1 MATSGSTVIRVFLS
15 STFVDFQEERSLLV
29 KQVFPSLRRR
39 ARSRGV
45 EIVDVDLRW
54 GVTADQT
61 ERGETL
67 PLCLAEIDRC
77 RPYFISLLGERYG
90 WVPPADPTYYKPA
103 LLERQPWL
111 KERMGGAS
119 LTELEILHGVL
130 RNPEMAGH
138 AFFYLRDPAYA
149 QAQPEPGWVADN
161 LQERQRLSALKE
173 EVRRSGFPVSEG
185 LTAPQ
190 AIAERIEADL
200 WAVIE
205 REHPEQEPQDP
216 LQQEQQRHSDYRR
229 ARTGLYLGGETAI
242 TQLESWIEEG
252 EQRILITGESGAG
265 KSALIANWLE
275 AHQKSAPQD
284 LVHAHHLGCT
294 NDASAVRPL
303 LGRLIDTASLLLLEE
318 EQIAD
323 PLKVPQDWWEL
334 VFKVGEVFALLS
346 PLCQRQKR
354 RWILVL
360 DGLDRLAEDDKQA
373 LPWIPTTI
381 PPGIHVV
388 ASALDCPART
398 ILQERQYCSHE
409 IGPLGKAEQQQLIE
423 RYLSRY
429 TKQLESG
436 LQQRILAHR
445 LAGSPLFLKVL
456 LEELRQC
463 AWFDTLGEQLEFYLS
478 TESID
483 WLYAKVLERLER
495 DGHAEATRRSLT
507 ALWASRAGLS
517 ETELLEITGL
527 APLEWAPV
535 DLALEEA
542 FGRNGERLVFDHDY
556 IRIAVQDRYLP
567 CEDARRQEHSEL
579 ADWFADRASW
589 DERDSEELLWQIMK
603 AEEIDDLQ
611 GWLKRPDLLAY
622 IAKDQGAHEVIGYW
636 LLAFPGTEQSM
647 DETLHDATID
657 LLEGDKYDREELK
670 SIIGSLSSL
679 LQTAGCNGNL
689 LINLRK
695 FLINEIGEV
704 GDQAD
709 SHIALAA
716 KLDLATALRDFG
728 RLNEAKLIYKEIVDH
743 EKTAGGLPTRLGTSV
758 LFGFGT
764 ILRAECRLDEAGKYL
779 LQAKSLWEKG
789 QGCNAHPQL
798 ISLLTELGS
807 LHDQQGDHDEAFKYY
822 DEDCQLGGEV
832 LSKDHPLILRL
843 TGLIGSNARMQGDV
857 STAIAVLEK
866 AKKSAESLL
875 GPQHPD
881 TLEIYC
887 NLANSYLQAD
897 RLSDAEALYCLD
909 LNASSS
915 TLGPRHPSTL
925 ISIHNLAYYY
935 SVANNSN
942 KAESLYREALS
953 LRVDTM
959 GVDHLETNETRWSL
973 ADILT
978 EQCRFDESIPL
989 RRQILHAAKECEGVD
1004 TPTTLKAMNSL
1015 AQDLYLVGSLDESET
1030 LYRKVLAKRTS
1041 ILGSDH
1047 MSTMVS
1053 VYGLATCLSAKRLY
1067 SEAISLR
1074 RKELVWCSENN
1085 KVDPAIVLGSM
1096 HGLGCDLLANSQVEE
1111 ALNFL
1116 SSCLDQRRELFG
1128 FSDDTTLA
1136 TLAKVQEALS
1146 CLELHTQAAL
1156 HAVLGDLKAAETI
1169 YSRCLALR
1177 EKALGSE
1184 HPDTLRSVFELA
1196 IFLSSQ
1202 ERYAESIPLRRREL
1216 LWCTHQNGNSD
1227 PGSLISMHGLGCDLL
1242 AADQPEEALG
1252 LLQVCLQ
1259 MRRELLGTCDEATIG
1274 TQARVMEALSNLGRQ
1289 PEAIDLSVS
1298 LLHDLRQQ
1306 YSENHPDV
1314 LLKLANQATLYE
1326 QLDQLDEAEKL
1337 WRHCLSG
1344 REAARGADHPVTL
1357 STAWNLAEVLSALS
1371 RPEEAI
1377 PLRRRELAWCQEQN
1391 GAYDLG
1397 TLHSLNQLAIDLRE
1411 VGDLEEA
1418 EALFRELLAA
1428 RLQILDPADE
1438 DVARSL
1444 ADLSETLEAAGR
1456 LEEACQYAEQTLQ
1469 HRRQH
1474 EGADAWMTNRKRL
1487 DLARV
1492 LQKLGRDAEALPLLE
1507 QLQASLG
1514 NLDLP
1519 DEEDRHLLA
1528 YACDLLDLITAEH

>member
-205 REHPEQEPQDP
+205 REHPEQEPQAP

-294 NDASAVRPL
+294 NDASAVRPML
-303 LGRLIDTASLLLLEE
+303 ARLIDTASLLLLEE
-318 EQIAD
+318 EQIAE

-388 ASALDCPART
+388 ASALDCTART

-483 WLYAKVLERLER
+483 WLYARVLERLEL

-517 ETELLEITGL
+517 ETELLAITGL
-527 APLEWAPV
+527 AHLEWAPV
-535 DLALEEA
+535 DLALSEA

-567 CEDARRQEHSEL
+567 LAQERCQAHRTL
-579 ADWFADRASW
+579 ADWYCTPAKW
-589 DERDSEELLWQIMK
+589 DERK
-603 AEEIDDLQ
+603 AEELPWQLMRAGRLKDLRSLLLRIEDLYQ
-611 GWLKRPDLLAY
+611 FATIRKKR
-622 IAKDQGAHEVIGYW
+622 EVIDYW
-636 LLAFPGTEQSM
+636 Q
-647 DETLHDATID
+647 
-657 LLEGDKYDREELK
+657 
-670 SIIGSLSSL
+670 
-679 LQTAGCNGNL
+679 
-689 LINLRK
+689 
-695 FLINEIGEV
+695 
-704 GDQAD
+704 
-709 SHIALAA
+709 AA
-716 KLDLATALRDFG
+716 KGDVHAELD
-728 RLNEAKLIYKEIVDH
+728 ELIADAVEREIKTQFDNPLGLILFVDCI
-743 EKTAGGLPTRLGTSV
+743 AGL
-758 LFGFGT
+758 
-764 ILRAECRLDEAGKYL
+764 LDEAGLQRTL
-779 LQAKSLWEKG
+779 LLHCRALSLKLYEATEGLDETSILNSLSSQAG
-789 QGCNAHPQL
+789 AHL
-798 ISLLTELGS
+798 
-807 LHDQQGDHDEAFKYY
+807 D
-822 DEDCQLGGEV
+822 
-832 LSKDHPLILRL
+832 
-843 TGLIGSNARMQGDV
+843 IGNYN
-857 STAIAVLEK
+857 E
-866 AKKSAESLL
+866 AESL
-875 GPQHPD
+875 
-881 TLEIYC
+881 
-887 NLANSYLQAD
+887 YLQCLKFRE
-897 RLSDAEALYCLD
+897 RLQGSE
-909 LNASSS
+909 
-915 TLGPRHPSTL
+915 HPSTL
-925 ISIHNLAYYY
+925 TAVNNLGLLY
-935 SVANNSN
+935 SN
-942 KAESLYREALS
+942 KGDYEQAEAFYTRCIEAQ
-953 LRVDTM
+953 
-959 GVDHLETNETRWSL
+959 E
-973 ADILT
+973 
-978 EQCRFDESIPL
+978 
-989 RRQILHAAKECEGVD
+989 
-1004 TPTTLKAMNSL
+1004 
-1015 AQDLYLVGSLDESET
+1015 
-1030 LYRKVLAKRTS
+1030 
-1041 ILGSDH
+1041 
-1047 MSTMVS
+1047 
-1053 VYGLATCLSAKRLY
+1053 RL
-1067 SEAISLR
+1067 
-1074 RKELVWCSENN
+1074 
-1085 KVDPAIVLGSM
+1085 
-1096 HGLGCDLLANSQVEE
+1096 
-1111 ALNFL
+1111 
-1116 SSCLDQRRELFG
+1116 
-1128 FSDDTTLA
+1128 
-1136 TLAKVQEALS
+1136 
-1146 CLELHTQAAL
+1146 
-1156 HAVLGDLKAAETI
+1156 
-1169 YSRCLALR
+1169 
-1177 EKALGSE
+1177 LGSE
-1184 HPDTLRSVFELA
+1184 HPDTLTTIGNLGALHSEKGNYAKAESCLQRCLAAQERLLGIEHHSTIIALGNLGGLYRDKGDFDRAEAVFRRCLDACEQLLGPEHPFTLTTIGNLGGLHGDKGDYEQAEVYYTRYLA
-1196 IFLSSQ
+1196 ECERLLGPEHRDTNGARVSLANLLSDQ
-1202 ERYAESIPLRRREL
+1202 ERY
-1216 LWCTHQNGNSD
+1216 
-1227 PGSLISMHGLGCDLL
+1227 
-1242 AADQPEEALG
+1242 
-1252 LLQVCLQ
+1252 
-1259 MRRELLGTCDEATIG
+1259 
-1274 TQARVMEALSNLGRQ
+1274 
-1289 PEAIDLSVS
+1289 
-1298 LLHDLRQQ
+1298 
-1306 YSENHPDV
+1306 
-1314 LLKLANQATLYE
+1314 
-1326 QLDQLDEAEKL
+1326 
-1337 WRHCLSG
+1337 
-1344 REAARGADHPVTL
+1344 
-1357 STAWNLAEVLSALS
+1357 
-1371 RPEEAI
+1371 EEAI
-1377 PLRRRELAWCQEQN
+1377 ALRRQELGVAAKRD
-1391 GAYDLG
+1391 GRTAPG
-1397 TLHSLNQLAIDLRE
+1397 TLTSVYQLGQDLFWSGELEESEQFLRE
-1411 VGDLEEA
+1411 ALDGHIECLGDANEA
-1418 EALFRELLAA
+1418 TMACRYGL
-1428 RLQILDPADE
+1428 
-1438 DVARSL
+1438 ARSL
-1444 ADLSETLEAAGR
+1444 VE
-1456 LEEACQYAEQTLQ
+1456 
-1469 HRRQH
+1469 
-1474 EGADAWMTNRKRL
+1474 
-1487 DLARV
+1487 
-1492 LQKLGRDAEALPLLE
+1492 LGRDTEALPLL
-1507 QLQASLG
+1507 
-1514 NLDLP
+1514 D
-1519 DEEDRHLLA
+1519 HLLA
-1528 YACDLLDLITAEH
+1528 TLSAIEHLDEQEQIIHKAACHLLDCITTEG